1 MLIQELKDYHGSL
14 TVVKFWPTLLHVSVF
29 LNRFREPAFVEPSPL
44 SHSAVPSNEERTHLF
59 ISLVKQPDIFISG
72 SMPLSLDVSMNRA
85 ANYTRPATVFRP
97 PVI

>member
-44 SHSAVPSNEERTHLF
+44 S
-59 ISLVKQPDIFISG
+59 
-72 SMPLSLDVSMNRA
+72 LSLCGSLERGTD
-85 ANYTRPATVFRP
+85 P
-97 PVI
+97 PIHLSR